1 MSTNDNSLYGFLK
14 TKGSVFSPSKVA
26 RKRSRSKSRDSR
38 NFEQKN
44 RNPNTN
50 EDRREEV
57 VNKANPIFS
66 GYNAPIADNLQ
77 KNFSNANNN
86 YQNNSFPNN
95 NYQPNNNNNYQPNAY
110 QPNNNSYS
118 PKNYQGNNY
127 QGNNSFSNNNNTR
140 PQFETPVQKLTTEEP
155 TGYRF
160 DDSASQASQ
169 NSMWT
174 GILSYSSSFE
184 SARVESSQCLEN
196 LSLKI
201 RK

>member
-38 NFEQKN
+38 IFEQKN

-57 VNKANPIFS
+57 VSKANPIFS
-66 GYNAPIADNLQ
+66 GYNAPIAENLQ

-86 YQNNSFPNN
+86 NYQNNSYPNN
-95 NYQPNNNNNYQPNAY
+95 NYQGNNNNNYQPNTY

-127 QGNNSFSNNNNTR
+127 QGNNSFSNTNTTR
-140 PQFETPVQKLTTEEP
+140 PQFETPVQKLTSE
-155 TGYRF
+155 
-160 DDSASQASQ
+160 
-169 NSMWT
+169 
-174 GILSYSSSFE
+174 
-184 SARVESSQCLEN
+184 
-196 LSLKI
+196 
-201 RK
+201 